1 MVCSRA
7 STQMMTKGVYFHT
20 FSRMAEAIAMLGV
33 ESQAMFSEISPAWS
47 SRWFTTPI
55 SLLKIQRQLS
65 AITTVGTM

>member
-1 MVCSRA
+1 M
-7 STQMMTKGVYFHT
+7 F
-20 FSRMAEAIAMLGV
+20 GV
-33 ESQAMFSEISPAWS
+33 ESQAMFSEITPAWS